1 MRAAHGAALQ
11 SYACGALPLPKDKFT
26 TMKTDIIT
34 ITDIEKQ
41 ADEIAR
47 AAGYLRAGELA
58 AFPTETVYG
67 LGANALDGNAVKK
80 IFAAKGRP
88 QDNPLIVHIA
98 DVSALYGIARE
109 VPEAAL
115 RLAEAYWPGPLT
127 VVLPKKDVIPDEVS
141 AGLDTVAVRM
151 PSHPVAAALIRAAGV
166 PVAAPSANISG
177 FPSPTAAQYVID
189 DMNGRI
195 AAIIDGGDC
204 EFGIESTVVTL
215 ATDPPELL
223 RPGAVTVEQ
232 LRAVLG
238 EVAVNP
244 AVLNPLAEGAQAASP
259 GMKYKHYAPRAQISI
274 VRGDLP
280 AFAAYCAAHPGEAD
294 AALVFEGE
302 ENAASLPC
310 VTFGKDDDALSQA
323 HRLFDALRE
332 LDAMGAKKVF
342 ARSPSPEGVG
352 LGVCNRLYRAAAFRF
367 LPEATGK
374 IIGITGPSGS
384 GKSTVCD
391 LLRQRGAV
399 IIDADREARRV
410 TEPGSPALDKL
421 AAAFGAD
428 ILRPDGS
435 LDRQLLASRAFA
447 DKEKTALL
455 VSITHPAI
463 VESCRAQA
471 EAAKAAGQTAV
482 IDAPLLFTS
491 GLDKICDLTAR
502 VEAPETVRAARI
514 RARDRITDEEIA
526 KRFAAQTEETAL
538 SQQATVVIRNYP
550 PYELEEEIAKIK

>member
-1 MRAAHGAALQ
+1 MNTEI
-11 SYACGALPLPKDKFT
+11 F
-26 TMKTDIIT
+26 T

-47 AAGYLRAGELA
+47 AAGYLRAGELVA
-58 AFPTETVYG
+58 IPTETVYG

-98 DVSALYGIARE
+98 DVSELYGIARE
-109 VPEAAL
+109 VPDAAL
-115 RLAEAYWPGPLT
+115 KLAEAYWPGPLT
-127 VVLPKKDVIPDEVS
+127 IILPKSDAIPEEVS
-141 AGLDTVAVRM
+141 AGLDTVAIRM
-151 PSHPVAAALIRAAGV
+151 PSHPVANAVIRAAGV

-195 AAIIDGGDC
+195 ACIVDGGDC

-215 ATDPPELL
+215 ATNPPQLL
-223 RPGAVTVEQ
+223 RPGAVTLEQ
-232 LRAVLG
+232 LKAVLG
-238 EVAVNP
+238 DVTVNP

-259 GMKYKHYAPRAQISI
+259 GMKYKHYAPRAEISI
-274 VRGDLP
+274 VRGDLA
-280 AFAAYCAAHPGEAD
+280 AFLSYCNNHPDDAD

-302 ENAASLPC
+302 EDKTHLPC
-310 VTFGKDDDALSQA
+310 VTFGREDDSLAQA

-342 ARSPSPEGVG
+342 ARSPSAEGVG

-367 LPEATGK
+367 LSDDVGA
-374 IIGITGPSGS
+374 IIGITGPSGA

-391 LLRQRGAV
+391 LLRQKGAV
-399 IIDADREARRV
+399 IIDADAEARRV

-421 AAAFGAD
+421 AEAFGAD

-463 VESCRAQA
+463 VARCREKA
-471 EAAKAAGQTAV
+471 EAAKAAGRTAV
-482 IDAPLLFTS
+482 IDAPLLFSS
-491 GLDKICDLTAR
+491 GLDKICDVTAR
-502 VEAPETVRAARI
+502 VYAPEDVRMERI
-514 RARDRITDEEIA
+514 RQRDGISDEEIA

-538 SQQATVVIRNYP
+538 SQAADVTIRNYP
-550 PYELEEEIAKIK
+550 PYELEEEIKQLFI

>member
-1 MRAAHGAALQ
+1 
-11 SYACGALPLPKDKFT
+11 
-26 TMKTDIIT
+26 MKTEIFT
-34 ITDIEKQ
+34 ITNIEQ
-41 ADEIAR
+41 QRSEIE
-47 AAGYLRAGELA
+47 AAAAYLRAGELVA
-58 AFPTETVYG
+58 IPTETVYG

-98 DVSALYGIARE
+98 EVSELYAIARE
-109 VPEAAL
+109 VPESAL
-115 RLAEAYWPGPLT
+115 RLAAAYWPGPLT
-127 VVLPKKDVIPDEVS
+127 MILPKGDAIPPEVS
-141 AGLDTVAVRM
+141 AGLDTVAIRM
-151 PSHPVAAALIRAAGV
+151 PSHPVANAVIRAAGV

-195 AAIIDGGDC
+195 AAIVDGGDC
-204 EFGIESTVVTL
+204 EYGIESTVVTL

-232 LRAVLG
+232 LRAILG

-259 GMKYKHYAPRAQISI
+259 GMKYKHYSPRAEISI
-274 VRGDLP
+274 VRGDLA
-280 AFAAYCAAHPGEAD
+280 AFAAYCAAHPDDAD

-302 ENAASLPC
+302 ETATPLPC
-310 VTFGKDDDALSQA
+310 VTFGREDDALSQA

-342 ARSPSPEGVG
+342 ARSPSPQGVG

-367 LPEATGK
+367 LPEPGK
-374 IIGITGPSGS
+374 IIGVTGASGS

-399 IIDADREARRV
+399 IIDADAEARRV
-410 TEPGSPALDKL
+410 TEPGSPALGRL
-421 AAAFGAD
+421 ATAFGAD

-435 LDRQLLASRAFA
+435 LDRRLLASRAFA
-447 DKEKTALL
+447 DKEKTDLL

-463 VESCRAQA
+463 VERCRAQA
-471 EAAKAAGQTAV
+471 QAARDAGRTAV
-482 IDAPLLFTS
+482 IDAPLLFSS
-491 GLDKICDLTAR
+491 GLDKICDLTVR
-502 VEAPETVRAARI
+502 VEAPEAIRAARI
-514 RARDRITDEEIA
+514 RARDNISDEEIA
-526 KRFAAQTEETAL
+526 KRFAAQAEEAAL
-538 SQQATVVIRNYP
+538 SRSADVAIRNYP
-550 PYELEEEIAKIK
+550 PYELEEEIKRI

>member
-1 MRAAHGAALQ
+1 MNTKI
-11 SYACGALPLPKDKFT
+11 Y
-26 TMKTDIIT
+26 T

-41 ADEIAR
+41 GDDISR
-47 AAGYLRAGELA
+47 AAGYLRAGELV

-67 LGANALDGNAVKK
+67 LGSNALDGNAVKK

-98 DVSALYGIARE
+98 DASALYDVARE

-127 VVLPKKDVIPDEVS
+127 IVLPKKDAIPDEVS

-274 VRGDLP
+274 VRGGLSV
-280 AFAAYCAAHPGEAD
+280 FAAYCAAHPGDAD

-302 ENAASLPC
+302 ETATSLPC
-310 VTFGKDDDALSQA
+310 VTFGKETDALSQA

-367 LPEATGK
+367 LPEEPGR
-374 IIGITGPSGS
+374 IIGVTGPSGS
-384 GKSTVCD
+384 GKTTVCD
-391 LLRQRGAV
+391 LLRRKGAV
-399 IIDADREARRV
+399 IIDADKEARRV
-410 TEPGSPALDKL
+410 TEPGSPALAQL

-435 LDRQLLASRAFA
+435 LDRQKLASRAFA

-455 VSITHPAI
+455 VSVTHPAI

-471 EAAKAAGQTAV
+471 QAARAAGQTAV
-482 IDAPLLFTS
+482 IDAPLLFSS
-491 GLDKICDLTAR
+491 GLNKICDLTAR
-502 VEAPETVRAARI
+502 VEAPEEIRAARI
-514 RARDRITDEEIA
+514 RERDRISDEEIA
-526 KRFAAQTEETAL
+526 KRFAAQTEEIAL
-538 SQQATVVIRNYP
+538 SQRADVAIRNYP
-550 PYELEEEIAKIK
+550 PYELENEIKQLDI

>member
-1 MRAAHGAALQ
+1 MNTEI
-11 SYACGALPLPKDKFT
+11 F
-26 TMKTDIIT
+26 T
-34 ITDIEKQ
+34 ITNIEQ
-41 ADEIAR
+41 QRSEIET
-47 AAGYLRAGELA
+47 AAGYLRAGELV

-67 LGANALDGNAVKK
+67 LGANALDGDAVKK

-98 DVSALYGIARE
+98 DVSELYAIARE
-109 VPEAAL
+109 VPDAAL
-115 RLAEAYWPGPLT
+115 RLAAAYWPGPLT
-127 VVLPKKDVIPDEVS
+127 MVLPKGDAIPDEVS

-151 PSHPVAAALIRAAGV
+151 PSHLVAAALIRAAGV

-195 AAIIDGGDC
+195 ACIVDGGDC

-232 LRAVLG
+232 LQAILG

-259 GMKYKHYAPRAQISI
+259 GMKYKHYSPRAEISI
-274 VRGDLP
+274 VRGDLA
-280 AFAAYCAAHPGEAD
+280 AFLSYCNNHPDDAD

-302 ENAASLPC
+302 ENATSLPC
-310 VTFGKDDDALSQA
+310 VTFGTEADALSQA

-367 LPEATGK
+367 LSDQIGA
-374 IIGITGPSGS
+374 IIGITGPSGA

-391 LLRQRGAV
+391 LLRQKGAV
-399 IIDADREARRV
+399 IIDADKEARAV

-421 AAAFGAD
+421 AAVFGAD

-435 LDRQLLASRAFA
+435 LDRQLVASRAFT
-447 DKEKTALL
+447 DKGKTALL

-463 VESCRAQA
+463 VARCREKAA
-471 EAAKAAGQTAV
+471 AAKAEGKTAV
-482 IDAPLLFTS
+482 IDAPLLFSS
-491 GLDKICDLTAR
+491 GLDRICDRTVR
-502 VEAPETVRAARI
+502 VYAPEDVRRERI
-514 RARDRITDEEIA
+514 RERDGISDEEIA
-526 KRFAAQTEETAL
+526 KRFAAQQEETAL
-538 SQQATVVIRNYP
+538 SQAADIFIRNYP
-550 PYELEEEIAKIK
+550 PYQLEEEIKQLDR

>member
-1 MRAAHGAALQ
+1 M
-11 SYACGALPLPKDKFT
+11 T
-26 TMKTDIIT
+26 TKIFT
-34 ITDIEKQ
+34 ITDINHQ
-41 ADEIAR
+41 QSDIN
-47 AAGYLRAGELA
+47 AAAAYLRAGELV

-67 LGANALDGNAVKK
+67 LGANALDGAAVKK

-98 DVSALYGIARE
+98 DTAELYHIARE
-109 VPEAAL
+109 VPDCAM
-115 RLAEAYWPGPLT
+115 RLAAAYWPGPLT
-127 VVLPKKDVIPDEVS
+127 MVLPKKDAIPDEVS

-177 FPSPTAAQYVID
+177 FPSPTAAQYVVD

-195 AAIIDGGDC
+195 AAILDGGEC

-232 LRAVLG
+232 LREILG

-244 AVLNPLAEGAQAASP
+244 AVLNPLAEGAEAASP
-259 GMKYKHYAPRAQISI
+259 GMKYKHYAPRAQLSI

-280 AFAAYCAAHPGEAD
+280 AFAAYCAAHPGDAD
-294 AALVFEGE
+294 AAMVFEGE
-302 ENAASLPC
+302 EADVPLPC
-310 VTFGKDDDALSQA
+310 VTFGKQADALSQA

-332 LDAMGAKKVF
+332 LDAMGARKVF
-342 ARSPSPEGVG
+342 ARSPSRSGVG

-384 GKSTVCD
+384 GKSTVCE
-391 LLRQRGAV
+391 LLRQKGAV
-399 IIDADREARRV
+399 VIDADKEARRV
-410 TEPGSPALDKL
+410 TEPGSPALAQL
-421 AAAFGAD
+421 AAAFGGD

-435 LDRQLLASRAFA
+435 LDRKLLASRAFA

-463 VESCRAQA
+463 VERCRAQA

-491 GLDKICDLTAR
+491 ELDRICDLTAR
-502 VEAPETVRAARI
+502 VEAPEALRAERI
-514 RARDRITDEEIA
+514 RARDRIGDEEIA
-526 KRFAAQTEETAL
+526 KRFAAQKEETAL
-538 SQQATVVIRNYP
+538 SQAADITIRNYP
-550 PYELEEEIAKIK
+550 PYELEKEIKQLYK

>member
-1 MRAAHGAALQ
+1 
-11 SYACGALPLPKDKFT
+11 
-26 TMKTDIIT
+26 MKTDIIT
-34 ITDIEKQ
+34 ITNINQ
-41 ADEIAR
+41 QSDEITR
-47 AAGYLRAGELA
+47 AAGYLRDGELVA
-58 AFPTETVYG
+58 IPTETVYG

-98 DVSALYGIARE
+98 EVSELYGIARE
-109 VPEAAL
+109 VPECAL

-127 VVLPKKDVIPDEVS
+127 MILPKGDAIPPEVS
-141 AGLDTVAVRM
+141 AGLDTVAIRM
-151 PSHPVAAALIRAAGV
+151 PSHPVANAVIRAAGV

-195 AAIIDGGDC
+195 ACIVDGGDC

-215 ATDPPELL
+215 ATDPPQLL
-223 RPGAVTVEQ
+223 RPGAVTLEQ
-232 LRAVLG
+232 LKAVLG
-238 EVAVNP
+238 DVAVNP
-244 AVLNPLAEGAQAASP
+244 AVLNPLEEGAQAASP
-259 GMKYKHYAPRAQISI
+259 GMKYKHYSPRAEISI
-274 VRGDLP
+274 VRGDLA
-280 AFAAYCAAHPGEAD
+280 AFLSYCSNHPGKAD

-302 ENAASLPC
+302 EDKTPLPC
-310 VTFGKDDDALSQA
+310 VTFGREDDSLTQA

-332 LDAMGAKKVF
+332 LDAMGAKKAF

-367 LPEATGK
+367 LSDDAGT

-391 LLRQRGAV
+391 LLRRKGAV
-399 IIDADREARRV
+399 IVDADAEARRV
-410 TEPGSPALDKL
+410 TEPGSPALTKL

-447 DKEKTALL
+447 DKAKTDLL

-463 VESCRAQA
+463 VARCREKA
-471 EAAKAAGQTAV
+471 EAAKAEGKTAV
-482 IDAPLLFTS
+482 IDAPLLFSS
-491 GLDKICDLTAR
+491 GLDKICDRTVR
-502 VEAPETVRAARI
+502 VYAPEDVRRERI
-514 RARDRITDEEIA
+514 RQRDGISDEEIA
-526 KRFAAQTEETAL
+526 KRFAAQTEETTL
-538 SQQATVVIRNYP
+538 SQSADVTIRNYP
-550 PYELEEEIAKIK
+550 PYDIKEEIKKVF